1 MRRATSYQNAPQRFA
16 RRPLAGRR
24 GAVRQAGFTLVE
36 LLVVLIVIGI
46 LSLTLANFVV
56 TWLQASSASQ
66 ERTALLTDAENALDS
81 VNADIRLSGSVD
93 DTNRWADA
101 NAPGNS
107 YGWQSGSQT
116 LVLAKIAV
124 DSSNNVIFSDQANYI
139 TQKDDEVYY
148 LSGTTLYR
156 RTLASDSSN
165 DAAVTTCPPASA
177 TKTCPADTT
186 VATGVSS
193 WSVAYYDLNNNV
205 VTPSDARSVQI
216 SITLKAQV
224 NSQTVSTSYTSRMVF
239 RNK

>member
-1 MRRATSYQNAPQRFA
+1 MRRADFRAP
-16 RRPLAGRR
+16 
-24 GAVRQAGFTLVE
+24 RQSGFTLVE
-36 LLVVLIVIGI
+36 LLIVMIVVGI

-66 ERTALLTDAENALDS
+66 ERTSLLTDAENALDK
-81 VNADIRLSGSVD
+81 VNTDIRLSGSVD
-93 DTNRWADA
+93 DTNRWAD
-101 NAPGNS
+101 PYSPSGS
-107 YGWQSGSQT
+107 YGWQSGTQT
-116 LVLAKIAV
+116 LVLAKIAT

-165 DAAVTTCPPASA
+165 DAAITTCPAADA
-177 TKTCPADTT
+177 TSTCPADTV

-193 WSVAYYDLNNNV
+193 WSVTYYDLNNNV

-216 SITLKAQV
+216 SITLSAQV
-224 NSQTVSTSYTSRMVF
+224 NSKTVSTSYTSRMVF